1 MTPVLHD
8 SNEWKTLLADVRSL
22 QDGQRNLEAQM
33 ITLLGV
39 NGNGQNGLIGTL
51 VTAVDKLDQTVAGM
65 NKTITGWQAVL
76 ADRKD
81 RNTLWFPII
90 ATLLAALIA
99 LLATMWVTR
108 SGRAALSLNDDGKA
122 LAQDAGGPRYY

>member
-22 QDGQRNLEAQM
+22 QDGQRNLEVQM
-33 ITLLGV
+33 ISLLGT
-39 NGNGQNGLIGTL
+39 NGQGGLIGTL
-51 VTAVDKLDQTVAGM
+51 VTTVDKLDQTVAGL

-99 LLATMWVTR
+99 LLATMWATR
-108 SGRAALSLNDDGKA
+108 SGRSALSLNDDGKA